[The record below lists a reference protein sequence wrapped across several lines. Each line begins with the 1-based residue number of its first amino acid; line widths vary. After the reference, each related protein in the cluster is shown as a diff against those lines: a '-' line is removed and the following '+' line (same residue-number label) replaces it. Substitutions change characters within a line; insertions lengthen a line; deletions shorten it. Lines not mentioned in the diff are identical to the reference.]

1 MGKKQRTGTA
11 PPRTGAWLA
20 NAPPKPVKL
29 PAFLPILPPTDE
41 YFPISEQAE
50 QPPSTLDATGQ
61 VRVNDGIG
69 PCVVTAS
76 NALTQEECYA
86 WIAFGEMANMPPKP
100 GPDGRYKP
108 GDEPPARPGFKDIQ
122 SKRTAGTAERF
133 HGRLSL
139 RDDAAAEA
147 IFRRIRP
154 LLPDTLYGKKPVAC
168 NPNLRLYRY
177 SEGQRFGRHV
187 DGAEILPRGRTEFT
201 VLLYLSACEGGA
213 TTFFRD
219 HEKPDVLFAFQPADG
234 AVLLH
239 AHGQRCLT
247 HAGAPV
253 TGGVK
258 YLLRTDVVY
267 Q

>member
-1 MGKKQRTGTA
+1 
-11 PPRTGAWLA
+11 
-20 NAPPKPVKL
+20 
-29 PAFLPILPPTDE
+29 
-41 YFPISEQAE
+41 
-50 QPPSTLDATGQ
+50 
-61 VRVNDGIG
+61 
-69 PCVVTAS
+69 
-76 NALTQEECYA
+76 
-86 WIAFGEMANMPPKP
+86 MPPKP

-201 VLLYLSACEGGA
+201 VLLYLSGREEAARRRSSG
-213 TTFFRD
+213 TTKSQTCSSRSSRPTARCCCTRTASV
-219 HEKPDVLFAFQPADG
+219 PDARGRAG
-234 AVLLH
+234 
-239 AHGQRCLT
+239 HGRREVPVAARR
-247 HAGAPV
+247 AGVGVPV
-253 TGGVK
+253 VRG
-258 YLLRTDVVY
+258 
-267 Q
+267 

>member
-1 MGKKQRTGTA
+1 M
-11 PPRTGAWLA
+11 
-20 NAPPKPVKL
+20 
-29 PAFLPILPPTDE
+29 
-41 YFPISEQAE
+41 
-50 QPPSTLDATGQ
+50 LDATGA
-61 VRVNDGIG
+61 VRVHDAVG

-76 NALTQEECYA
+76 NALTAEECYA
-86 WIAFGEMANMPPKP
+86 WIAFGEMATMPPKP

>member
-1 MGKKQRTGTA
+1 MGKKQRTGAAPPKQGAWLATA
-11 PPRTGAWLA
+11 PPR
-20 NAPPKPVKL
+20 PVKL
-29 PAFLPILPPTDE
+29 PAFLPVLPPTDE
-41 YFPISEQAE
+41 YFPIPAENNHE
-50 QPPSTLDATGQ
+50 QPPSTLDAAGQ
-61 VRVNDGIG
+61 VRVNDAIG
-69 PCVVTAS
+69 PCVVTCS
-76 NALTQEECYA
+76 NALTSEECYA
-86 WIAFGEMANMPPKP
+86 WIAFGEMANMK
-100 GPDGRYKP
+100 GL

-139 RDDAAAEA
+139 RDEAAAEA

-219 HEKPDVLFAFQPADG
+219 HEKPDVLFAFAPTDG

-247 HAGAPV
+247 HSGAPV

>member
-1 MGKKQRTGTA
+1 M
-11 PPRTGAWLA
+11 
-20 NAPPKPVKL
+20 
-29 PAFLPILPPTDE
+29 
-41 YFPISEQAE
+41 
-50 QPPSTLDATGQ
+50 
-61 VRVNDGIG
+61 
-69 PCVVTAS
+69 
-76 NALTQEECYA
+76 
-86 WIAFGEMANMPPKP
+86 
-100 GPDGRYKP
+100 
-108 GDEPPARPGFKDIQ
+108 
-122 SKRTAGTAERF
+122 
-133 HGRLSL
+133 
-139 RDDAAAEA
+139 
-147 IFRRIRP
+147 
-154 LLPDTLYGKKPVAC
+154 LPDTLYGKKPVAC

-201 VLLYLSACEGGA
+201 VLFYLSACEGGA

-219 HEKPDVLFAFQPADG
+219 HEKPDVLFAFPPTDG

-247 HAGAPV
+247 HSGAPV